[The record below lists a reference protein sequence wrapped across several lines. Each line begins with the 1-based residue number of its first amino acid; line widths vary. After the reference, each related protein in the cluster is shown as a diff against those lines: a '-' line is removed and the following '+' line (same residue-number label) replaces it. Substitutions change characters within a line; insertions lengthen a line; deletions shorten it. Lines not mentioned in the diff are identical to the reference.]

1 MSMLAIKGVAVDHGR
16 MRAVWDVSL
25 DVAKG
30 QSIALIGMDGA
41 GKSTTLGAISG
52 LYAVSQGDILL
63 DGESI
68 RRCRARDILSR
79 GVVLVPE
86 GRRLWPNMT
95 VRENLEMGVYLPE
108 FRGRLSINLE
118 TVFALFPMLEEK
130 SSSPAGELSGGQQAA
145 VAVAR
150 ALMSSPKVLLLD
162 EPFIGMSP
170 LFVEQLKDSLRTAR
184 QRTGVTIILVDQDFV
199 RAMSITQRSYVLVN
213 GRTVMEG
220 SGAELLA
227 NPEFAKTFLGIDKGE
242 DGSPDPSV
250 C

>member
-1 MSMLAIKGVAVDHGR
+1 MSMLEIRSVAVDHGR
-16 MRAVWDVSL
+16 MRAIWDVSL
-25 DVAKG
+25 IVPKG
-30 QSIALIGMDGA
+30 ESIALIGMDGA
-41 GKSTTLGAISG
+41 GKSTTLGAVSG
-52 LYAVSQGDILL
+52 LYSASQGDILL

-68 RRCRARDILSR
+68 RRSRPRDILSR

-86 GRRLWPNMT
+86 GRRLWLNMT
-95 VRENLEMGVYLPE
+95 VRENLEMGAYLPE
-108 FRGRLSINLE
+108 FRRKLSTNLE
-118 TVFALFPMLEEK
+118 TVFALFPILKEK

-170 LFVEQLKDSLRTAR
+170 LIVEQLKGSLRAAR
-184 QRTGVTIILVDQDFV
+184 EQTGITTILVDQDFA
-199 RAMSITQRSYVLVN
+199 RAMSITQRSYVLAN

-220 SGAELLA
+220 SSAELSS
-227 NPEFAKTFLGIDKGE
+227 NPEFAKTFLGIEEGE
-242 DGSPDPSV
+242 DGQSDPNA